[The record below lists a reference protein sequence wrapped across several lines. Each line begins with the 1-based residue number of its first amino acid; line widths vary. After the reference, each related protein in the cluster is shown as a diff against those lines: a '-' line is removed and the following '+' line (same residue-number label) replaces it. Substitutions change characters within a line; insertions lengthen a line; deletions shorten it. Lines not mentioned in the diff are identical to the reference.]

1 MTAAKHSTI
10 KLSFKHEITAPA
22 KTNDEQRP
30 FTIKLFSD
38 PHHPPMSE
46 STQGK
51 RLSDVLNFNQT
62 STPRTGN
69 PNASK
74 AKSSIDF
81 QLSATF
87 GLDVD
92 PKLRLDRL
100 PRGGKP
106 NRTVRWKGQTC
117 GLQDSLELTKNV
129 RGVFRG

>member
-1 MTAAKHSTI
+1 MRAQPLQENT
-10 KLSFKHEITAPA
+10 
-22 KTNDEQRP
+22 KTNDKQRP

-38 PHHPPMSE
+38 PHHPQMSE

-51 RLSDVLNFNQT
+51 RLSDVEHFNQT
-62 STPRTGN
+62 STQSTGN

-81 QLSATF
+81 QLSAFF

-100 PRGGKP
+100 PDGGKP
-106 NRTVRWKGQTC
+106 NRTAEWKGQTC
-117 GLQDSLELTKNV
+117 GLQ
-129 RGVFRG
+129 R